1 MRERAFGKRGS
12 VLGRY
17 ILGLAMVLAISGC
30 FSEKPW
36 HVKEITGHL
45 PDLNFSL
52 TSDSGHPVTAKTYE
66 GYILL
71 MYFGFTNCDA
81 ECPVSMARLANVLQL
96 LGDDA
101 DRMRILFV
109 TLDPSRDTPQ
119 ALRHYVAQFDPERAI
134 GLTGTTNDIEGLTK
148 RYRAAYRPRSR
159 IGGTEDIT
167 HGDAVY
173 IFDSQGQARLLAT
186 SADSDGNLAG
196 DLRRLLEGAL

>member
-1 MRERAFGKRGS
+1 MA
-12 VLGRY
+12 
-17 ILGLAMVLAISGC
+17 LAISGC
-30 FSEKPW
+30 ISEKSW

-45 PDLNFSL
+45 PDLSFSL
-52 TSDSGHPVTAKTYE
+52 TSDSGRPVTAKTYE

-81 ECPVSMARLANVLQL
+81 ECPVSMARLAHVLQL

-101 DRMRILFV
+101 NRTRILFV
-109 TLDPSRDTPQ
+109 TLDPGRDTPQ
-119 ALRHYVAQFDPERAI
+119 VLRRYVAQFDSERAI
-134 GLTGTTNDIEGLTK
+134 GLTGTTDDIEGLTK

-159 IGGTEDIT
+159 IGETEDIM

-173 IFDSQGQARLLAT
+173 IFDSKGQARLLAT
-186 SADSDGNLAG
+186 SADSDRNLAG

>member
-1 MRERAFGKRGS
+1 MRERAFGMRGFG
-12 VLGRY
+12 LGRY
-17 ILGLAMVLAISGC
+17 ILSLTMALAISGC
-30 FSEKPW
+30 ISEKSW

-45 PDLNFSL
+45 PDLSFSL
-52 TSDSGHPVTAKTYE
+52 TSDSGRPVTAKTYE

-81 ECPVSMARLANVLQL
+81 ECPVSMARLAHVLQL

-101 DRMRILFV
+101 NRTRILFV
-109 TLDPSRDTPQ
+109 TLDPGRDTPQ
-119 ALRHYVAQFDPERAI
+119 VLHHYVAQFDPERAI
-134 GLTGTTNDIEGLTK
+134 GLTGTTDDIEGLTK

-159 IGGTEDIT
+159 IGGSGDIT

-173 IFDSQGQARLLAT
+173 IFDSKGQARLLAT
-186 SADSDGNLAG
+186 SADSDRNLAG